1 MNKKVIVIS
10 IFAALMLAVS
20 GTILYKSSFIS
31 TNDAVIEPDLIA
43 IDAENSGK
51 VKDVF
56 VKPNQN
62 VSRGQIIA
70 EIEVVENVVQPDKIK
85 DKAES
90 AVNLKASKAKLNEA
104 EENYKHFA
112 IMYKDGVVAQE
123 EYDHSL
129 NQLTDAQKEYEDA
142 LKNSK
147 EAPKTS
153 TSEVKTNTTTTK
165 VYSPKDGVVS
175 LSYVNK
181 GEPAIKDKP
190 IVLLNSDKPKVT
202 AYFNPKYAQSLKSG
216 QDVYIRLNK
225 YPMKKFAGVIDSVG
239 SEPEMD
245 SAKQSLVIPVQITF
259 KDELNGYK
267 IKQGQPVQVTLKK

>member
-10 IFAALMLAVS
+10 VVAALVLAVS
-20 GTILYKSSFIS
+20 GTVLYKSSIIS
-31 TNDAVIEPDLIA
+31 TNDAVIEPDLVA

-70 EIEVVENVVQPDKIK
+70 EIEVVESVVQPEKIN
-85 DKAES
+85 DKAAS

-104 EENYKHFA
+104 EEKYRHFA
-112 IMYKDGVVAQE
+112 IMYKDGVVAQD
-123 EYDHSL
+123 EYDRSL
-129 NQLTDAQKEYEDA
+129 NQLTDAQKEYENA
-142 LKNSK
+142 LKISK
-147 EAPKTS
+147 EASKTS
-153 TSEVKTNTTTTK
+153 TSEVKTNITTSK
-165 VYSPKDGVVS
+165 VYSPKDGIVS
-175 LSYVNK
+175 ISYVNK

-202 AYFNPKYAQSLKSG
+202 AYFNPKYAQSLKLG
-216 QDVYIRLNK
+216 QEVYIHLNK
-225 YPMKKFAGVIDSVG
+225 YPIKKFTGVIDSVG

-259 KDELNGYK
+259 KDELKGYK
-267 IKQGQPVQVTLKK
+267 VKHGQTVQVTLKK